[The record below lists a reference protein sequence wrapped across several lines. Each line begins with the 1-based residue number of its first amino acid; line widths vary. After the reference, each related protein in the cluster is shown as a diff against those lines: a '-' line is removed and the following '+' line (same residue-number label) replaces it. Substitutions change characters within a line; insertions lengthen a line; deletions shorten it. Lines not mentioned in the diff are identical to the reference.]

1 MPVHISHIKALG
13 TDVWGRSDS
22 AIAIIEAAQ
31 AGGQKVTAN
40 QYPYTASGSS
50 VGASLL
56 PRWAEVG
63 GRDSLRARVAPR
75 VYEFSLSQYRT
86 FFDEPLYWHTFVR
99 TAAMSI
105 LATVCTLSIAFPAA

>member
-1 MPVHISHIKALG
+1 MPSHISHIKALG

-22 AIAIIEAAQ
+22 AIALIEAAQ
-31 AGGQKVTAN
+31 KAGDKVRAN

-63 GRDSLRARVAPR
+63 GRDSLRARIADPATR
-75 VYEFSLSQYRT
+75 ARLTKEMELNLKRRGGPTSLLIS
-86 FFDEPLYWHTFVR
+86 
-99 TAAMSI
+99 S
-105 LATVCTLSIAFPAA
+105 